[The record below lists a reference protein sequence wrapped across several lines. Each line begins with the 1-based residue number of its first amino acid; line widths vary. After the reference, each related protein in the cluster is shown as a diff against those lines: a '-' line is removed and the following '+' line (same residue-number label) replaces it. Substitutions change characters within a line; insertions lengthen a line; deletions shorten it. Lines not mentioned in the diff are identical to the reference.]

1 MNKIKIYT
9 TPNCGYC
16 RMVKDYF
23 KIKEIQ
29 YEEYDVSVDRTKAE
43 EMVAKSG
50 QMGVPVIEINDSIVI
65 GFQKKIIDNLING
78 KPAYD

>member
-1 MNKIKIYT
+1 
-9 TPNCGYC
+9 
-16 RMVKDYF
+16 MVKDYF